1 MALSAPIDMTPAQVR
16 DTLTPLRS
24 PVSIAL
30 YRHGNAF
37 SVGGIIRVAHS
48 YLVREIFLIGT
59 EPYYEKASMGMH
71 HYENIVQ
78 VPDDEAF
85 LQAVA
90 TRPLWAVEKDHA
102 TVSLPH
108 VEHFPKDVVF
118 VFGSERFGLPPRI
131 IQAADEV
138 IGIPMYGINN
148 SFPVVVTSGVVLYAW
163 ASTHFPGKLMT
174 PSPR

>member
-1 MALSAPIDMTPAQVR
+1 MALSAPIDMTNEQIR
-16 DTLTPLRS
+16 DTLAPVRS

-71 HYENIVQ
+71 HYENIIQ
-78 VPDDEAF
+78 VPDDDAF
-85 LQAVA
+85 LQAVDA
-90 TRPLWAVEKDHA
+90 RPLWAVEKDHA

-108 VEHFPKDVVF
+108 VRRFPEDVVF
-118 VFGSERFGLPPRI
+118 VFGSERFGLPESVVD
-131 IQAADEV
+131 ASDEV

-163 ASTHFPGKLMT
+163 ASTYYPGRLI
-174 PSPR
+174 PAPE